1 MIPYFSG
8 TGNTRLAADRLARL
22 TGDQAVPIDFDAAS
36 MPLQGRRDR
45 IVWCFPTYSW
55 GPPPVVADFISRV
68 RLEAGGIPHFMLTTC
83 GDDMA
88 YTDCRWKRL
97 IAARGWQAA
106 GAFAVAMP
114 NTYVLMKG
122 FDVDSP
128 ETAAAKL
135 AAMPA
140 AMERIADA
148 IGSGDPDILI
158 RGSWPW
164 VKSYVIYPWLS
175 LIHI

>member
-68 RLEAGGIPHFMLTTC
+68 RLEA
-83 GDDMA
+83 
-88 YTDCRWKRL
+88 
-97 IAARGWQAA
+97 
-106 GAFAVAMP
+106 
-114 NTYVLMKG
+114 
-122 FDVDSP
+122 
-128 ETAAAKL
+128 E
-135 AAMPA
+135 
-140 AMERIADA
+140 
-148 IGSGDPDILI
+148 IG
-158 RGSWPW
+158 RAH
-164 VKSYVIYPWLS
+164 V
-175 LIHI
+175 

>member
-1 MIPYFSG
+1 
-8 TGNTRLAADRLARL
+8 
-22 TGDQAVPIDFDAAS
+22 
-36 MPLQGRRDR
+36 
-45 IVWCFPTYSW
+45 
-55 GPPPVVADFISRV
+55 
-68 RLEAGGIPHFMLTTC
+68 MLTTC

-88 YTDCRWKRL
+88 YTDRRWKRL

-164 VKSYVIYPWLS
+164 VKSYVIYPWFVRHAMSPRPFHHTGACTGCGGCARSCPLGNIAMQPGGTPHWGNRCAMCLRCYHS
-175 LIHI
+175 CPRNAVAYGKATAGKGRYMAPKDI